1 MALTML
7 KDVLE
12 ELHFLDNSG
21 LVMAD
26 TSDVDE
32 SRNYVWQEIRDKL
45 DLDAV
50 FFHGNAPVVYFKEL
64 QSVDNKEL
72 WSLHRSLWNY
82 NRGPLLIAILP
93 NEVRVYNCFAQPT
106 PLDENRLDETA
117 LLKQAIWD
125 STDALKFRKE
135 MSEYRRWHIE
145 LGKFGL
151 DGDSSQF
158 DREERVDSRLLKNL
172 RDIRDSLNENGLE
185 MSVTNSL
192 LGRSIFICYLFDRGI
207 IGKDFLGKYARSST
221 YVDLLRKSLDET
233 YQLFERLAY
242 SFNGDLFPV
251 TDEERGQV
259 KSDHLDRLSDFLE
272 GTDVVSG
279 QLSFWPYDFK
289 YIPIEFISA
298 IYETFLGDEQQED
311 SAFYTPSSIVDY
323 ILNEVF
329 PLDLDTQGIKILDP
343 ACGSGIFLVEA
354 FKRLVISR
362 YRGFEKGKVEFRE
375 LKELLEESI
384 YGVDTNKDA
393 IQVAAFSCYLTLLE
407 FLEPSNILD
416 RVRFPVLM
424 NRNLFVGDFFNT
436 DLSFNNLSFDI
447 IVGNPPWKSQLTDRA
462 ASYLKDKRFV
472 VGDKQIA
479 QAFLWRVST
488 LLSDRGHACLLVPS
502 KSTLFNRSNTNL
514 EFRRRFF
521 TENQVTR
528 VVDLS
533 LFREALFQEARFPAV
548 AVFFQGLSSVG
559 KGSDDL
565 EYWGPHPSPMSEI
578 LGGVV
583 IHGDEVK
590 RISRNQVIK
599 HPYITWKMAMWGTAR
614 DFILIDELSKRGDPL
629 GKVWKDRGW
638 LMSYGATVGDQNKK
652 LYRPELDE
660 LRFVPARKID
670 SFRVSSPETETIN
683 CKEFERPRDIEL
695 FRGPVV
701 LIRGVLKG
709 GRLASVFMPDDALF
723 LNTITGISGRKEDA
737 DDLKVL
743 CAYLNSSLVRY
754 YLFLTSSTWGVERGS
769 MLKEEY
775 EAIPIPKYENDS
787 DCTRNIISL
796 VDRIQEGEYSGD
808 WTQDLDG
815 LVFDMVG
822 VTDAER
828 QVIRDFLEMK
838 LPQNHDSGKI
848 RSFKAPTLNELEQYA
863 ASYREV
869 FANSTG
875 GRRGLSPVVYKG
887 SSPYQVVS
895 FRLEKRGE
903 QGSDIN
909 TRSDQELDNL
919 LVELERVAN
928 EQLAQGFFLR
938 RNLKI
943 YHSGAIHIA
952 KPAERRFWTMT
963 SAYNDADDT
972 IAQVLRTSFLD
983 DNERN

>member
-32 SRNYVWQEIRDKL
+32 SRNYVWQEIRGKL

-50 FFHGNAPVVYFKEL
+50 FFHGNAPVVYFKEF
-64 QSVDNKEL
+64 QSVDNEEL
-72 WSLHRSLWNY
+72 WGLHRSLWNY
-82 NRGPLLIAILP
+82 NRGPLLIAIFP

-106 PLDENRLDETA
+106 PPDENKLDEKA
-117 LLKQAIWD
+117 LLKQAVWEA
-125 STDALKFRKE
+125 TDTLKFRKE

-158 DREERVDSRLLKNL
+158 DREQRVDSRLLENL
-172 RDIRDSLNENGLE
+172 RDIRDSLIKNGLE
-185 MSVTNSL
+185 VSVTNSL

-207 IGKDFLGKYARSST
+207 IGEDFFGEYAGSSR

-233 YQLFERLAY
+233 YQLFERLAH

-251 TDEERGQV
+251 TDEEKEQV
-259 KSDHLDRLSDFLE
+259 KSNHLERLSSFLE

-279 QLSFWPYDFK
+279 QQSFWPYDFK
-289 YIPIEFISA
+289 YIPVEFISA
-298 IYETFLGDEQQED
+298 IYETFLGDEQKED
-311 SAFYTPSSIVDY
+311 SAFYTPSNIVDY
-323 ILNEVF
+323 VLNEVF

-354 FKRLVISR
+354 FRRLVINR

-375 LKELLEESI
+375 LKKLLEESI

-416 RVRFPVLM
+416 GVRFPVLK

-436 DLSFNNLSFDI
+436 DLPFDKLNFDI
-447 IVGNPPWKSQLTDRA
+447 IVGNPPWRSELTNHA
-462 ASYLKDKRFV
+462 VSYVKDKRFV

-488 LLSDRGHACLLVPS
+488 LLSDRGRACLLAPS
-502 KSTLFNRSNTNL
+502 KSTLFNRSKKNL

-533 LFREALFQEARFPAV
+533 LFRNSLFQKASFPAI
-548 AVFFQGLSSVG
+548 AVFFQGLPSG
-559 KGSDDL
+559 GRGSDDL
-565 EYWGPHPSPMSEI
+565 EYWGPHPSPLSEI

-583 IHGDEVK
+583 IYGDEVK
-590 RISRNQVIK
+590 QIFRSQVAK

-614 DFILIDELSKRGDPL
+614 DFILIDEMSKRGDPL
-629 GKVWKDRGW
+629 GEVCEDRGW
-638 LMSYGATVGDQNKK
+638 IMSYGATVGNRK
-652 LYRPELDE
+652 LCRPELNE
-660 LRFVPARKID
+660 LRFIPARKID
-670 SFRVSSPETETIN
+670 SFRVSSRENDKIN
-683 CKEFERPRDIEL
+683 CKRFERPRCIEL

-723 LNTITGISGRKEDA
+723 LNTITGISGRREDT

-743 CAYLNSSLVRY
+743 CAYLNSSIVRY
-754 YLFLTSSTWGVERGS
+754 YLFLTSSTWGVERGR

-775 EAIPIPKYENDS
+775 EAIPFPKYENDS
-787 DCTRNIISL
+787 DCTRKIVSL
-796 VDRIQEGEYSGD
+796 VDKIQEGEHIGD
-808 WTQDLDG
+808 WTQELDG

-822 VTDAER
+822 ATDSER
-828 QVIRDFLEMK
+828 QVIKDFLEMK
-838 LPQNHDSGKI
+838 LPQNHDSGNI
-848 RSFKAPTLNELEQYA
+848 HAFRAPALSELEQYA
-863 ASYREV
+863 ESYREV
-869 FANSTG
+869 FTNSTG

-887 SSPYQVVS
+887 SSPYRAVS
-895 FRLEKRGE
+895 FRLEKRGV
-903 QGSDIN
+903 QGRDII

-919 LVELERVAN
+919 LVELGKVAN
-928 EQLAQGFFLR
+928 EQLSQGVFLR
-938 RNLKI
+938 RNLKV
-943 YHSGAIHIA
+943 YHSGAIHIV
-952 KPAERRFWTMT
+952 KPAERRFWTTT
-963 SAYNDADDT
+963 SAYNDADNT

-983 DNERN
+983 NSERN